1 MTGSRI
7 QDQSTS
13 FPDKH
18 IKPHISADNSFQ
30 VDTRYR
36 TFLGEL
42 LYISYFFVIRNFLN
56 AKNDHY
62 KLLNNFVLDSY
73 KNDYINVFCIP
84 EINFDTIIS
93 NHFFTSSTK

>member
-1 MTGSRI
+1 MNIKVSECYSCAYTPVWTGMTGSRL
-7 QDQSTS
+7 QDQSSS

-42 LYISYFFVIRNFLN
+42 LYISYFFVIRNFLK
-56 AKNDHY
+56 ARNDH
-62 KLLNNFVLDSY
+62 
-73 KNDYINVFCIP
+73 
-84 EINFDTIIS
+84 
-93 NHFFTSSTK
+93 